1 MFRRL
6 YGAGPLHLLAVAFCL
21 SLGLLV
27 IASIGLPALWNPDH
41 RLQSIAV
48 WFVGAALIHD
58 LVLFPLYALVDRGL
72 VRALGGRV
80 NFVRVPALGAALSL
94 LLFFP
99 GIIAQGSETYE
110 AATGLTQEPF
120 AVRWLL
126 LVLAMF
132 VVSGIVY
139 LARALIAPRLPH
151 ARRRTSGGGVS

>member
-1 MFRRL
+1 MIFRRL
-6 YGAGPLHLLAVAFCL
+6 YGAGPLHLLATAFCV

-48 WFVGAALIHD
+48 WFIGAALIHD

-80 NFVRVPALGAALSL
+80 NYVRVPALGAALSL

-99 GIIAQGSETYE
+99 GIFAQGSDTYE
-110 AATGLTQEPF
+110 DATGLTQEPF
-120 AVRWLL
+120 AARWVI

-139 LARALIAPRLPH
+139 STRALMERRPGQTGRL
-151 ARRRTSGGGVS
+151 